1 MLFDLIKLHH
11 IDLRKSKRNLAQLN
25 MLTFILGELD
35 KGDRDHSDA
44 NVIAIIN
51 KTKKQLSEYS
61 LLTKEEE
68 EVLDIFL
75 SQPLSDEEL
84 VDYIKKGKFSTLKEL
99 MSSLPKDPTEN
110 ARFNKAKLKEIFTK
124 LGE

>member
-25 MLTFILGELD
+25 MLTYILGELD
-35 KGDRDHSDA
+35 KGNRDHSDA

-75 SQPLSDEEL
+75 PQPLSDEEL